1 MRPLESSDD
10 LTLNREYRARGRK
23 EWVMSV
29 DAALLKLVLCPATR
43 KKLIVASEDLVSS
56 LNLAIEAGTLTN
68 VGGEVVTQA
77 FCQALITADRSIA
90 YPVRQGIP
98 HLLINE
104 GVKVGSDGALDVAKL

>member
-1 MRPLESSDD
+1 
-10 LTLNREYRARGRK
+10 
-23 EWVMSV
+23 MSME
-29 DAALLKLVLCPATR
+29 AALLKLVLCPATR

-56 LNLAIEAGTLTN
+56 LNQAIEAGTLTN

-104 GVKVGSDGALDVAKL
+104 GVKVGSDGALVVAKP